1 MVKNLK
7 LKIKNTQIAQA
18 LKKTDK
24 KSASKPKS
32 AARKKPIRP
41 VIDKALDKEKEASKR
56 PKARIVQHPKAKTE
70 ETKEQPKE
78 EVKDQAAPKTPPKA
92 AKAEKKPAEEKPKV
106 EVEKPKKEAAKEKA
120 KEEPKK
126 VVEKKEKPVEKLVI
140 KEKAEPKPKE
150 TAKEKPKEK
159 VFEKETPK
167 KTKEGSFKQFRDFRA
182 ARKKESGR
190 GFDARDRRGLRAG
203 EEEGWRRRR
212 HHKVKRQVPEEL
224 IVRPKNLKV
233 RIPITIKELAQEM
246 KLKASELISKLFMQ
260 GVVLTLNDYLDDE
273 TTIQL
278 LGQEF
283 ECEITID
290 TSEEERLQITG
301 KSIREEIQETPAEKL
316 EFRPPVITFM
326 GHVDHGKT
334 SLIDAIRKSELTALE
349 AGAITQHI
357 GAFVVKT
364 PSGKITILDTPGHE
378 AFSEM
383 RERGANVTDLVVLV
397 IAGDEGLRDQTLEA
411 IKKAQEANVPMVV
424 AINKSDKENFDEQK
438 VFRQLADNE
447 LLPEAWGGTLITVNC
462 SASSGAGI
470 SDLLE
475 MIALQSEV
483 LELKA
488 NPDTRARGTTLESQ
502 MHKGLGAV
510 ATVLIQ
516 NGTLRKGD
524 AIVFGDEF
532 GRIKT
537 MHDEHNNPLKTAGPS
552 TPVKIT
558 GLSSLAEAGSEFIV
572 VKDEKEAR
580 ALAHARAEGTER
592 RLLKQPKTAK
602 LEGFLQQSKEQ
613 AEVKILPV
621 ILRADVQGSLEA
633 LKNSLL
639 KIPSKK
645 ARVEI
650 VNEAVGE
657 VSESDIDLAAASK
670 AVIIGFHTRI
680 ESRAESLIKQ
690 KKVEIRL
697 HDVIYHAVDDVKEL
711 MRGLLDKIAEE
722 KDAGTA
728 LVKATFKSSQLGT
741 IAGCIVTDGSVK
753 RNNHVRLVRDK
764 EEIWKGKIA
773 SLKRVKEDVKE
784 VQKGMECGI
793 LLDGFQDF
801 KEGDSIQ
808 AFEITYREQKLS

>member
-24 KSASKPKS
+24 KTTSKPKS

-41 VIDKALDKEKEASKR
+41 VIDKALDKEKEAPKR
-56 PKARIVQHPKAKTE
+56 PKARIVQNPKTKPEEAKEETEPKAVKAE
-70 ETKEQPKE
+70 VERPKKEAVVEKAKVEPKE
-78 EVKDQAAPKTPPKA
+78 KP
-92 AKAEKKPAEEKPKV
+92 AKKKPAE
-106 EVEKPKKEAAKEKA
+106 KEKVSA
-120 KEEPKK
+120 
-126 VVEKKEKPVEKLVI
+126 
-140 KEKAEPKPKE
+140 KPKE
-150 TAKEKPKEK
+150 TEKEKPKEK
-159 VFEKETPK
+159 TFEKEPPK
-167 KTKEGSFKQFRDFRA
+167 KDKEGGFKQFRDFRA

-190 GFDARDRRGLRAG
+190 EFDARDRRGLRAG

-212 HHKVKRQVPEEL
+212 HHKVKRHVPEEL
-224 IVRPKNLKV
+224 IIRPKNLKV
-233 RIPITIKELAQEM
+233 RIPISIKDLASEM

-260 GVVLTLNDYLDDE
+260 GIVLTLNDYLDDE

-283 ECEITID
+283 SCEITID
-290 TSEEERLQITG
+290 TSEEERLQITW
-301 KSIREEIQETPAEKL
+301 KTIREEIEETPAEKL

-357 GAFVVKT
+357 GAFVVKIA
-364 PSGKITILDTPGHE
+364 SGKITILDTPGHE

-411 IKKAQEANVPMVV
+411 IKKAQEAKVPMVV

-470 SDLLE
+470 NDLLE

-488 NPDTRARGTTLESQ
+488 NPKARARGTTLESQ

-516 NGTLRKGD
+516 NGTLEKGD

-532 GRIKT
+532 GCIKT
-537 MHDEHNNPLKTAGPS
+537 MHDEHNNPLNTAGPS

-558 GLSSLAEAGSEFIV
+558 GLSSLADAGSEFIV

-613 AEVKILPV
+613 AEMKILPV

-633 LKNSLL
+633 MKNSLL
-639 KIPSKK
+639 KIPAKK

-690 KKVEIRL
+690 KKIDIRL
-697 HDVIYHAVDDVKEL
+697 HEVIYHAVDDVKEL

-722 KDAGTA
+722 NEAGVA
-728 LVKATFKSSQLGT
+728 LVKATFKSSQLGI
-741 IAGCIVTDGSVK
+741 IAGCIVTDGTIK
-753 RNNHVRLVRDK
+753 RNHHVRVLREK
-764 EEIWKGKIA
+764 EEIWKGKVA

-793 LLDGFQDF
+793 LLEGFQDY